1 MNLILTLIFLIP
13 SAGLSTD
20 EIRSLQSDIR
30 DFKSFLQY
38 EHIEEV
44 YTSFM
49 EKEILRNLDRYLRHI
64 NDKRYYNRGAFEIS
78 KFVSKWGEIIREK
91 YGDAIVDSMVINL
104 SERKCY
110 LYNTREFYNMNNWGY
125 EDRLILATN
134 VAIGNEAFGRG
145 TIKGSFIIGRKAA
158 EPTLHWENRG
168 ISIPYGHPFN
178 AFGARK
184 LELWRDGK
192 YTHYACHGTDDVNC
206 IGKSISLGCIRF
218 TNVDILIIYEL
229 IRENKTKVVIVE

>member
-1 MNLILTLIFLIP
+1 MNLLLTLIFLIQ
-13 SAGLSTD
+13 SAGLSTG
-20 EIRSLQSDIR
+20 EIESLKSDIKS
-30 DFKSFLQY
+30 FKSFLQE

-49 EKEILRNLDRYLRHI
+49 EKDILDNLDSYLIHI
-64 NDKRYYNRGAFEIS
+64 NDKKYYNRRAFEIS

-104 SERKCY
+104 RERRCY

-125 EDRLILATN
+125 EDRMILETN
-134 VAIGNEAFGRG
+134 VAIGNSAFGRG
-145 TIKGSFIIGRKAA
+145 TIKGSFVIGRKVA
-158 EPTLHWENRG
+158 EPRLHWENRK

-218 TNVDILIIYEL
+218 TNVDIVIIYEL
-229 IRENKTKVVIVE
+229 VKENKTKVVIVE